1 MKGTLELNM
10 YTTRWGPRSYA
21 SVLDNGPV
29 YRPRVGNERQG
40 NLSGGQ
46 HDENGATRARHEGAE
61 LKKMAAN
68 KKAFFQMR
76 LDLEGKRKNLG
87 RGNILTFLINSNNGI
102 EKQDVNKMLRCGG
115 FQPAQ
120 VKGITFNVYRSNQ
133 VEVLFHDEVN
143 VDIKEVEDKIKR
155 DAQMDV
161 MVGKFDHLEEYLMI
175 YGLPLSSDM
184 VCLRAQIEET
194 IKPFVKKILDLEPTM
209 HKDSAT
215 DDFFKDNFDGN
226 WRIKVVPRNGKQI
239 PNYIVVG
246 ESAQVMGK
254 AVYTKKVGEKM
265 EMCQDCFSTDHF
277 KRSPECPGPVLWS
290 KYCADFRDYW
300 DSCTVETDGE
310 DYDATNDGI
319 TGDTRQSSLNKELAK
334 ELENSDQQKE
344 ELQEKLKEAELKVKD
359 LEDSEKQKQEKLKEA
374 EEKAQDAMEKVKKM
388 ESELIATQEDNL
400 ELRDQLKES
409 NKSCEQMEMQI
420 NEVENGVNNLE
431 RRMSTSLV
439 GKESVVEIP
448 ETQTS
453 VAASIEG
460 TKGNSGSVVVIV
472 NQKKRS
478 LDSPEGDISSKKT
491 GKLPEAGK
499 RIWVANNDGTKTQYD
514 VHSKTN
520 SKVNLRNGDKLI
532 VTKNLKDLPWGY
544 IGQDDVFE

>member
-1 MKGTLELNM
+1 M
-10 YTTRWGPRSYA
+10 
-21 SVLDNGPV
+21 LDNGPV
-29 YRPRVGNERQG
+29 YGPRVGNERQG

-133 VEVLFHDEVN
+133 VEVLFHEEVN
-143 VDIKEVEDKIKR
+143 VDIKEVEEKIKR

-161 MVGKFDHLEEYLMI
+161 IVGKFDHLEEYLML

-184 VCLRAQIEET
+184 VSLRAQIEET
-194 IKPFVKKILDLEPTM
+194 IKPFVKKILDLEPTL
-209 HKDSAT
+209 HRDSDT

-226 WRIKVVPRNGKQI
+226 WRLKVVPRNGKQI

-246 ESAQVMGK
+246 ETAQVMGK

-277 KRSPECPGPVLWS
+277 KRSPECPGPVKWS
-290 KYCADFRDYW
+290 KYCEHFKDYW
-300 DSCTVETDGE
+300 DSCSVEMDGE
-310 DYDATNDGI
+310 DHDTSNDGI
-319 TGDTRQSSLNKELAK
+319 SGDTRLRSLNKELVK
-334 ELENSDQQKE
+334 DLENSDQQKE
-344 ELQEKLKEAELKVKD
+344 ELQDKLKEAELKVKEFEESD
-359 LEDSEKQKQEKLKEA
+359 KQKEEKLKEA
-374 EEKAQDAMEKVKKM
+374 EEKAQDALEKATNI
-388 ESELIATQEDNL
+388 ETELIATHEENQDLREQL
-400 ELRDQLKES
+400 EES
-409 NKSCEQMEMQI
+409 NKSREQMEEHI
-420 NEVENGVNNLE
+420 SEVGNGVENLQ
-431 RRMSTSLV
+431 RRMSVSL
-439 GKESVVEIP
+439 
-448 ETQTS
+448 
-453 VAASIEG
+453 EG
-460 TKGNSGSVVVIV
+460 TESQRSMGASREVTNVNSDSAVVSNV
-472 NQKKRS
+472 NNKKRS
-478 LDSPEGDISSKKT
+478 LDSPEGVTNNKKS

-499 RIWVANNDGTKTQYD
+499 KIWVGNNDGTKTGFV

-520 SKVNLRNGDKLI
+520 SKVNLLNGDKLI
-532 VTKNLKDLPWGY
+532 VTKNLRDLPWGY
-544 IGQDDVFE
+544 IGPNEVFEDSVSVGGLHLNSPLK